1 MSYIQP
7 EHILIIDDNEINNF
21 IAERLIKRV
30 SKNTRTTICSN
41 GHDALLQL
49 SMIQEKGGTWPEF
62 IFLDLTMSV
71 MDGWEF
77 LESYKH
83 LNEDQTKKTRIVIV
97 TSSVFRHDMEKAQEH
112 PVESE
117 YIIKPLT
124 AQRLLKLFATLN

>member
-1 MSYIQP
+1 MSYIEP
-7 EHILIIDDNEINNF
+7 EHILIIDDDEINNF

-30 SKNTRTTICSN
+30 SKDTRITICRN
-41 GHDALLQL
+41 GHDALVQL
-49 SMIQEKGGTWPEF
+49 STIQEKEGIWPKF

-77 LESYKH
+77 LESYRK
-83 LNEDQTKKTRIVIV
+83 LNEDQTNDTRVVIV
-97 TSSVFRHDMEKAQEH
+97 TSSVFRHDMDRAREH

-124 AQRLLKLFATLN
+124 SERLFKLFAT

>member
-1 MSYIQP
+1 MNYTEP
-7 EHILIIDDNEINNF
+7 EHVLIIDDDEINNF

-30 SKNTRTTICSN
+30 SKNTRITICRN

-49 SMIQEKGGTWPEF
+49 STIQEKEGTWPTF
-62 IFLDLTMSV
+62 IFLDLTMNV

-77 LESYKH
+77 LDSYMH
-83 LNEDQTKKTRIVIV
+83 LDEDQTNETRIVIV
-97 TSSVFRHDMEKAQEH
+97 TSSVFRHDMKRAQEH

-124 AQRLLKLFATLN
+124 SERLFKLFGT